1 MMAFIDTLK
10 SKFNNNKKVAEN
22 YFFMT
27 FLASSALVI
36 GLIIYPYAVRVLGKE
51 AYGIYVF
58 VFSNVQLFQLITTFG
73 FDTPAL
79 KKIALF
85 PDNREV
91 KSRVVSEVL
100 ISKSL
105 LFCLSLVVLSVVS
118 RFIPFLQ
125 KHILLYY
132 ILFSLQLVE
141 ILFPTWYFQGI
152 QKMKFVTYTNLI
164 IRLSTIPL
172 IFIFVRSPN
181 DLLLYV
187 VIVSLLPL
195 VGGIFAFCY
204 LLVKEKIK
212 LRFISLRR
220 LKSTFRNALPFFWTT
235 AFGTV
240 KKESLTFIVGAF
252 FDMQSVA
259 VLDLANKLVVIPRII
274 TTSINGALFPAVVGN
289 CTTERIRR
297 IIRYETYIALIIIA
311 LIAAFGYWA
320 VLILG
325 GKNMVEAYPLAV
337 IQSITIYTW
346 LIVGCYINFVF
357 IPKNRYNLVANNQ
370 FVAMVSFLLLA
381 VCSLLFYKNVI
392 IIVSA
397 FAISHIAEIIYCR
410 YAVRRYKLFD

>member
-1 MMAFIDTLK
+1 MKELIYILR
-10 SKFNNNKKVAEN
+10 SKFENNKKVAEN

-27 FLASSALVI
+27 FLASSALVV

-105 LFCLSLVVLSVVS
+105 LFCLSLVVFTVVS

-172 IFIFVRSPN
+172 IFIFVRSPS

-195 VGGIFAFCY
+195 VGGLFAFCY

-259 VLDLANKLVVIPRII
+259 ILDLANKLVLIPRII
-274 TTSINGALFPAVVGN
+274 ATSINGALFPDIMTNSSTDRV
-289 CTTERIRR
+289 RR
-297 IIRYETYIALIIIA
+297 IMRYETYIALIIIT

-325 GKNMVEAYPLAV
+325 GKNMVEAYPLA
-337 IQSITIYTW
+337 IIRSITIYTW
-346 LIVGCYINFVF
+346 LIVDCYIYFVF
-357 IPKNRYNLVANNQ
+357 IPKNRYNLIANNQ
-370 FVAMVSFLLLA
+370 LISMTCFLLLSGI
-381 VCSLLFYKNVI
+381 SLILHKSLIILMLMFVLSHVI
-392 IIVSA
+392 
-397 FAISHIAEIIYCR
+397 ELIYCR

>member
-1 MMAFIDTLK
+1 MKELIYILR
-10 SKFNNNKKVAEN
+10 SKFENNKKVAEN

-27 FLASSALVI
+27 FLASSALVV

-58 VFSNVQLFQLITTFG
+58 LFSNVQLFQLITTFG

-164 IRLSTIPL
+164 IRMSTIPL
-172 IFIFVRSPN
+172 VFIFVHSPN
-181 DLLLYV
+181 DLLLCA

-195 VGGIFAFCY
+195 VGGFFAFCY
-204 LLVKEKIK
+204 MLVKEDVK
-212 LRFISLRR
+212 LRFISIRR

-259 VLDLANKLVVIPRII
+259 ILDLANKLVLIPRII
-274 TTSINGALFPAVVGN
+274 ATSINGALFPDIMTNSSTDRV
-289 CTTERIRR
+289 RR
-297 IIRYETYIALIIIA
+297 IMRYETYIALIIIT

-325 GKNMVEAYPLAV
+325 GRDLLAAYPLA
-337 IQSITIYTW
+337 IIRSITIYTW
-346 LIVGCYINFVF
+346 LIVDCYIYFVF
-357 IPKNRYNLVANNQ
+357 IPKNRYRLVANNQ
-370 FVAMVSFLLLA
+370 FVAMASFLLLA
-381 VCSLLFYKNVI
+381 VCSLLFYKSLIV
-392 IIVSA
+392 IVSM
-397 FAISHIAEIIYCR
+397 FTISHIVEVIYCR

>member
-1 MMAFIDTLK
+1 MALIDTLK

-105 LFCLSLVVLSVVS
+105 LFCLSLIVLTVVS

-164 IRLSTIPL
+164 IRMSTIPL
-172 IFIFVRSPN
+172 VFIFVHSPN
-181 DLLLYV
+181 DLLLYA

-195 VGGIFAFCY
+195 VGIIYSGVISAAAEILAYRFDLVQSMTSWTQGSFAMIQTHQYEWLFLSFVILIAVWRLSATFTIMNLGEDASHNLGISFYQMEGLSLFLIALTTSVTMITVGSLPFIGVIVPNIVRKFYGDHITRIKSITALTGAGLILICDIMSRMVIRPYEISVSLILGIF
-204 LLVKEKIK
+204 
-212 LRFISLRR
+212 
-220 LKSTFRNALPFFWTT
+220 
-235 AFGTV
+235 G
-240 KKESLTFIVGAF
+240 SLTFIYLLWRGA
-252 FDMQSVA
+252 
-259 VLDLANKLVVIPRII
+259 
-274 TTSINGALFPAVVGN
+274 TH
-289 CTTERIRR
+289 E
-297 IIRYETYIALIIIA
+297 
-311 LIAAFGYWA
+311 
-320 VLILG
+320 
-325 GKNMVEAYPLAV
+325 
-337 IQSITIYTW
+337 
-346 LIVGCYINFVF
+346 
-357 IPKNRYNLVANNQ
+357 
-370 FVAMVSFLLLA
+370 
-381 VCSLLFYKNVI
+381 
-392 IIVSA
+392 
-397 FAISHIAEIIYCR
+397 
-410 YAVRRYKLFD
+410 

>member
-1 MMAFIDTLK
+1 MKELIYILR
-10 SKFNNNKKVAEN
+10 SKFENNKKVAEN

-27 FLASSALVI
+27 FLASSALVV

-105 LFCLSLVVLSVVS
+105 LFCLSLVVLTVVS

-164 IRLSTIPL
+164 IRLSSIPL
-172 IFIFVRSPN
+172 IFIFVRSPS

-195 VGGIFAFCY
+195 VGGLFAFCY

-259 VLDLANKLVVIPRII
+259 ILDLANKLVLIPRII
-274 TTSINGALFPAVVGN
+274 ATSINGALFPDFMTNSSTDRV
-289 CTTERIRR
+289 RR
-297 IIRYETYIALIIIA
+297 IMRYETYIALIIIT

-325 GKNMVEAYPLAV
+325 GKNMVEAYPLA
-337 IQSITIYTW
+337 IIRSITIYTW
-346 LIVGCYINFVF
+346 LIVDCYIYFVF
-357 IPKNRYNLVANNQ
+357 IPKNRYNLIANNQ
-370 FVAMVSFLLLA
+370 LISMTCFLLLSGI
-381 VCSLLFYKNVI
+381 SLILHKSLIILMLMFVLSHVI
-392 IIVSA
+392 
-397 FAISHIAEIIYCR
+397 ELIYCR

>member
-1 MMAFIDTLK
+1 MKELIYILR
-10 SKFNNNKKVAEN
+10 SKFENNKKVAEN

-27 FLASSALVI
+27 FLASSALVV

-105 LFCLSLVVLSVVS
+105 LFCLSLIVLTVVS

-164 IRLSTIPL
+164 IRMSTIPL
-172 IFIFVRSPN
+172 VFIFVHSPN
-181 DLLLYV
+181 DLLLCA

-195 VGGIFAFCY
+195 VGGFFAFCY
-204 LLVKEKIK
+204 MLVKEDVK
-212 LRFISLRR
+212 LRFISIRR

-259 VLDLANKLVVIPRII
+259 ILDLANKLVLIPRII
-274 TTSINGALFPAVVGN
+274 ATSINGALFPDIMTNSSTDRV
-289 CTTERIRR
+289 RR
-297 IIRYETYIALIIIA
+297 IMRYETYIALIIIT

-325 GKNMVEAYPLAV
+325 GRDLLAAYPLA
-337 IQSITIYTW
+337 IIRSITIYTW
-346 LIVGCYINFVF
+346 LIVDCYIYFVF
-357 IPKNRYNLVANNQ
+357 IPKNRYRLVANNQ
-370 FVAMVSFLLLA
+370 FVAMASFLLLA
-381 VCSLLFYKNVI
+381 VCSLLFYKSLIV
-392 IIVSA
+392 IVSM
-397 FAISHIAEIIYCR
+397 FTISHIVEVIYCR

>member
-1 MMAFIDTLK
+1 MKELIYILR
-10 SKFNNNKKVAEN
+10 SKFENNKKVAEN

-27 FLASSALVI
+27 FLASSALVV

-105 LFCLSLVVLSVVS
+105 LFCLSLIVLTVVS

-125 KHILLYY
+125 RHILLYY

-172 IFIFVRSPN
+172 IFIFVRSPS

-195 VGGIFAFCY
+195 VGGLFAFCY

-259 VLDLANKLVVIPRII
+259 ILDLANKLVLIPRII
-274 TTSINGALFPAVVGN
+274 ATSINGALFPDIMTNSSTDRV
-289 CTTERIRR
+289 RR
-297 IIRYETYIALIIIA
+297 IMRYETYIALIIIT

-325 GKNMVEAYPLAV
+325 GKNMVEAYPLA
-337 IQSITIYTW
+337 IIRSITIYTW
-346 LIVGCYINFVF
+346 LIVDCYIYFVF
-357 IPKNRYNLVANNQ
+357 IPKNRYNLIANNQ
-370 FVAMVSFLLLA
+370 LISMTCFLLLSGI
-381 VCSLLFYKNVI
+381 SLILHKSLIILMLMFVLSHVI
-392 IIVSA
+392 
-397 FAISHIAEIIYCR
+397 ELIYCR

>member
-1 MMAFIDTLK
+1 MKELIYILR
-10 SKFNNNKKVAEN
+10 SKFENNKKVVEN

-27 FLASSALVI
+27 FLASSALVV

-105 LFCLSLVVLSVVS
+105 LFCLSLIVLTVVS

-164 IRLSTIPL
+164 IRMSTIPL
-172 IFIFVRSPN
+172 VFIFVHSPN
-181 DLLLYV
+181 DLLLYA

-195 VGGIFAFCY
+195 VGGLFAFCY
-204 LLVKEKIK
+204 MLVKEDVK
-212 LRFISLRR
+212 LRFISIRR

-259 VLDLANKLVVIPRII
+259 VLDLANKLVLIPRII
-274 TTSINGALFPAVVGN
+274 ATSINGALFPDIMTNSSTDRV
-289 CTTERIRR
+289 RR
-297 IIRYETYIALIIIA
+297 IMRYETYISLIIIT

-325 GKNMVEAYPLAV
+325 GKNMVEAYPLA
-337 IQSITIYTW
+337 IIRSITIYTW
-346 LIVGCYINFVF
+346 LIVDCYIYFVF
-357 IPKNRYNLVANNQ
+357 IPKNRYNLIANNQ
-370 FVAMVSFLLLA
+370 LISMTCFLLLSGI
-381 VCSLLFYKNVI
+381 SLILHKSLIILMLMFVLSHVI
-392 IIVSA
+392 
-397 FAISHIAEIIYCR
+397 ELIYCR

>member
-1 MMAFIDTLK
+1 MMALIDTLK

-51 AYGIYVF
+51 AYGVYVF

-105 LFCLSLVVLSVVS
+105 LFCLSLIVLTVVS
-118 RFIPFLQ
+118 RFIPFLHR
-125 KHILLYY
+125 HILLYY

-164 IRLSTIPL
+164 IRLSSIPL

-212 LRFISLRR
+212 NSLISLRR
-220 LKSTFRNALPFFWTT
+220 LK
-235 AFGTV
+235 
-240 KKESLTFIVGAF
+240 
-252 FDMQSVA
+252 
-259 VLDLANKLVVIPRII
+259 
-274 TTSINGALFPAVVGN
+274 
-289 CTTERIRR
+289 
-297 IIRYETYIALIIIA
+297 
-311 LIAAFGYWA
+311 
-320 VLILG
+320 
-325 GKNMVEAYPLAV
+325 
-337 IQSITIYTW
+337 
-346 LIVGCYINFVF
+346 
-357 IPKNRYNLVANNQ
+357 
-370 FVAMVSFLLLA
+370 
-381 VCSLLFYKNVI
+381 
-392 IIVSA
+392 
-397 FAISHIAEIIYCR
+397 
-410 YAVRRYKLFD
+410 